1 MERMARVVRQS
12 GMMSVRQVRGT
23 VLGILLCSALAGCG
37 SVTASAPAAG
47 PATSSAATSS
57 AAGASA
63 ASASSASASSAAGS
77 AASGASAAA
86 PGCASVNQAT
96 SVTVHRT
103 MHLVEPTRAGD
114 LTMTQHSVTLVR
126 ALFGQ
131 FCQAVAHPD
140 TSKGVMHCPA
150 ELGVSFSGTFYDGS
164 QPLARFV
171 YGATGCQVITLTAGG
186 KTQTTMVA
194 GSAYAAAPK
203 LVDAMAAVLGV
214 PPSMLVS
221 PGQPINHGGP
231 MKSLR

>member
-1 MERMARVVRQS
+1 MERMERVVRQS
-12 GMMSVRQVRGT
+12 GMMSPRQVRGT
-23 VLGILLCSALAGCG
+23 VLGVLLCSALAGCG
-37 SVTASAPAAG
+37 SVTASAPAAA
-47 PATSSAATSS
+47 PATSSAA
-57 AAGASA
+57 AAAA
-63 ASASSASASSAAGS
+63 ASASSASASSGAAGS
-77 AASGASAAA
+77 AASAAA
-86 PGCASVNQAT
+86 AGCADVTQAT

-114 LTMTQHSVTLVR
+114 LTMTQHNATLVR

-131 FCQAVAHPD
+131 FCQAVTHPD

-150 ELGVSFSGTFYDGS
+150 DFGVSYSGTFYDGS

-186 KTQTTMVA
+186 KTQTTMVS

-214 PPSMLVS
+214 SPSMLVS

-231 MKSLR
+231 AKSLR

>member
-1 MERMARVVRQS
+1 MERMERVVRQS
-12 GMMSVRQVRGT
+12 GMMSPRQVRGT
-23 VLGILLCSALAGCG
+23 VLGVLLCSALAGCG
-37 SVTASAPAAG
+37 SVTASAPAAA
-47 PATSSAATSS
+47 PATSSAA
-57 AAGASA
+57 AAAASA
-63 ASASSASASSAAGS
+63 SSASSASASSGAAGS
-77 AASGASAAA
+77 AASAAA
-86 PGCASVNQAT
+86 AAGCADVNQAT

-103 MHLVEPTRAGD
+103 MRLVEPVRSGG
-114 LTMTQHSVTLVR
+114 LTMTQHNATLVR

-131 FCQAVAHPD
+131 FCQAVTHPD

-150 ELGVSFSGTFYDGS
+150 DFGVSYSGTFYDGS

-186 KTQTTMVA
+186 KTQTTMVS

-214 PPSMLVS
+214 SPSMLVS

-231 MKSLR
+231 AKSLR

>member
-1 MERMARVVRQS
+1 
-12 GMMSVRQVRGT
+12 
-23 VLGILLCSALAGCG
+23 
-37 SVTASAPAAG
+37 
-47 PATSSAATSS
+47 
-57 AAGASA
+57 
-63 ASASSASASSAAGS
+63 
-77 AASGASAAA
+77 
-86 PGCASVNQAT
+86 
-96 SVTVHRT
+96 

-114 LTMTQHSVTLVR
+114 LTMTQHDATLVR

-171 YGATGCQVITLTAGG
+171 YGATRCQVITLTSGG
-186 KTQTTMVA
+186 TTQTTMVA

-231 MKSLR
+231 MKSLRQVA